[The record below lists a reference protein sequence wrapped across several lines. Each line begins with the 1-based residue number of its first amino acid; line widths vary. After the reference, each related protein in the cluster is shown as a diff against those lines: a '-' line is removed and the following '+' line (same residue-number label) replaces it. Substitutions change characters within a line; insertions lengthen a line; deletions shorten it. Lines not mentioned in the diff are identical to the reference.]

1 MKILFSSHAFYP
13 NLGGLESVGML
24 LATEFAVA
32 GYDVVVVTQSLGNG
46 KDPVLPFRIVRRPDA
61 RTLLHLT
68 IWSDIVYH
76 HNISLQ
82 SAWPLL
88 FVRRC
93 WVVSHHGTQPRDL
106 SLKGIKGSIKRI
118 VLRYAIGIAVSKA
131 VALNYETPCKVIANP
146 YDDKIFQEIPGIA
159 RDKDLVFVG
168 RFVSDKGLPILLEAL
183 CSLRDRGLGPNLTVI
198 GTGPEDKAWR
208 ELAKDMGLAE
218 QVSFTGPLRGKNLA
232 DQLNSHRI
240 LVVPSLWNEP
250 FGIVALEGIACG
262 CVVVGSEGGG
272 LKEAI
277 GRCGLT
283 FPNGKADALALC
295 LEKALT
301 DQKIVAD
308 FLAEAP
314 DHLARHRPS
323 DIARRY
329 SSVFSESVECF
340 RRR

>member
-1 MKILFSSHAFYP
+1 MTRASHDRWPQASFI
-13 NLGGLESVGML
+13 GGLPDAERAAL
-24 LATEFAVA
+24 LAAGESHRFDDEEILLVQGEPGDFGYVLTGGLVKVIVEAESGVATTLALRSRGDLLGEFAA
-32 GYDVVVVTQSLGNG
+32 LDRKPRLGR
-46 KDPVLPFRIVRRPDA
+46 RIQRA
-61 RTLLHLT
+61 
-68 IWSDIVYH
+68 
-76 HNISLQ
+76 
-82 SAWPLL
+82 A
-88 FVRRC
+88 C
-93 WVVSHHGTQPRDL
+93 RD
-106 SLKGIKGSIKRI
+106 
-118 VLRYAIGIAVSKA
+118 
-131 VALNYETPCKVIANP
+131 
-146 YDDKIFQEIPGIA
+146 
-159 RDKDLVFVG
+159 
-168 RFVSDKGLPILLEAL
+168 
-183 CSLRDRGLGPNLTVI
+183 
-198 GTGPEDKAWR
+198 
-208 ELAKDMGLAE
+208 
-218 QVSFTGPLRGKNLA
+218 
-232 DQLNSHRI
+232 
-240 LVVPSLWNEP
+240 
-250 FGIVALEGIACG
+250 VALEGIACG